1 MLSFFKVVTEKIRRE
16 FLHKKIERFIYFH
29 KTKSEQHK
37 RGKPNVSKKAR
48 FLRSQMSKEHEKNIK
63 KAIQVNA
70 RLQSSWFFISYK
82 YLLYMPSIQ
91 HIYLSLLLNFN
102 SSQE

>member
-1 MLSFFKVVTEKIRRE
+1 M
-16 FLHKKIERFIYFH
+16 
-29 KTKSEQHK
+29 
-37 RGKPNVSKKAR
+37 SKKAR
-48 FLRSQMSKEHEKNIK
+48 FLRSQMSKEYEKNIK

-102 SSQE
+102 SSKEQKAHDDGDVKQRNEQKKLQSQWVSFEVS